1 VSIAASESEGG
12 FMKSISSTVLALV
25 FVFFMLL
32 SLLSVKPTWD
42 SGPMA
47 LSDEGTRVSD
57 IGLRI
62 TLQH

>member
-1 VSIAASESEGG
+1 
-12 FMKSISSTVLALV
+12 MKSISSTVLALV

-32 SLLSVKPTWD
+32 SLLSVKPTRE

-47 LSDEGTRVSD
+47 LSDESTRVSD